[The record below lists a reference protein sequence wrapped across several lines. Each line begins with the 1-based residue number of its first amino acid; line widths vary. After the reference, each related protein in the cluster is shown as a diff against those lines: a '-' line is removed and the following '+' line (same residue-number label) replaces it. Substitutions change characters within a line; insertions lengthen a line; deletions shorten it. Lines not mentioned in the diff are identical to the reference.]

1 LSGAHTQERHAAG
14 NGITYVNGGVIGISE
29 EFFVDVI
36 GMPIGANDSVFSCSH
51 LSTDPEGAKRQ
62 GKGAERRSSQ
72 G

>member
-1 LSGAHTQERHAAG
+1 MAFA
-14 NGITYVNGGVIGISE
+14 YVNGVIGISE

-51 LSTDPEGAKRQ
+51 LSTDPEGAKMQ
-62 GKGAERRSSQ
+62 GEGAERRSSK